1 MRRAPA
7 ILALAS
13 LIAVA
18 VVAVGCQGKP
28 PKTTP
33 APVTPSEQAQPAPT
47 PPPAPKQ
54 EVTESFPTAPVQKT
68 EVSDNASVDELNRR
82 GVLKTIY
89 FDYDSDVLSDEARA
103 TLQANADWLKAN
115 RTRKVMIG
123 GHCDER
129 GTIQYNIALG
139 DRRANAVRDYL
150 TGLGV
155 TAVQLRAVSFGEE
168 KPVDPGHGEEA
179 WKQNRRAEF
188 TIES

>member
-1 MRRAPA
+1 MRRASPIA
-7 ILALAS
+7 AFS
-13 LIAVA
+13 LIAVSI
-18 VVAVGCQGKP
+18 VAVGCQGKAQ
-28 PKTTP
+28 PKTMP
-33 APVTPSEQAQPAPT
+33 APAAPKEQAQPAPT
-47 PPPAPKQ
+47 PAPKQ

-68 EVSDNASVDELNRR
+68 EVPESPSIDELNRR

-89 FDYDSDVLSDEARA
+89 FDYDSDALSDEARA

-115 RTRKVMIG
+115 RARNVMIG

-150 TGLGV
+150 AGLGV
-155 TAVQLRAVSFGEE
+155 DAAQLRAVSFGEE
-168 KPVDPGHGEEA
+168 KPADPGHGEDA
-179 WKQNRRAEF
+179 WKKNRRAEF